1 MAEER
6 RGREEKRSERRVEVR
21 RTRAD
26 EQGRTGY
33 GFEDSSLTST
43 VVAGVAV
50 ALLKPELLA
59 GMAIGV
65 AATMG
70 PRLIPV
76 VGSVLRPIFSTVVR
90 AGYATVAAGREVAA
104 EANEQLQDMVA
115 EARAD
120 YEEVGVGNG
129 QRRAAQTQRARARA

>member
-6 RGREEKRSERRVEVR
+6 REREERKSERRTEAR
-21 RTRAD
+21 RTKAD

-70 PRLIPV
+70 PRLLPV
-76 VGSVLRPIFSTVVR
+76 VGSILRPIFSTVVR
-90 AGYATVAAGREVAA
+90 AGYATAAATREVAA
-104 EANEQLQDMVA
+104 EANEQFQDMVA
-115 EARAD
+115 EARSE
-120 YEEVGVGNG
+120 YKEVGEGNG
-129 QRRAAQTQRARARA
+129 QRRGAQTQRARARA